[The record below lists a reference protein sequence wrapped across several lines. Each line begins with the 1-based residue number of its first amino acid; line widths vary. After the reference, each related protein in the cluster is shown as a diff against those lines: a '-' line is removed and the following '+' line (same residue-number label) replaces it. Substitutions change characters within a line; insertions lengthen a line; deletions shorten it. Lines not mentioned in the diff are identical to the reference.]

1 MSLNGIKEKSLWVY
15 EKILEALLIVVFAF
29 ALVFT
34 MVIEFFRHT
43 DFKRLAKSLY
53 SKPFSYLP
61 KVNSP
66 KQK

>member
-1 MSLNGIKEKSLWVY
+1 MSLDGIKEKSLWVY
-15 EKILEALLIVVFAF
+15 EKILEALLILGFAL

-61 KVNSP
+61 KNDKP

>member
-1 MSLNGIKEKSLWVY
+1 MSLSGLKEKSLWVY
-15 EKILEALLIVVFAF
+15 EKILEALLVVVFAF

-43 DFKRLAKSLY
+43 DFRSLAKSLY

-61 KVNSP
+61 KNDKP